1 MAVEMD
7 EAPNGMADMD
17 ELRAYN
23 EAMEMNRQL
32 KAMLQQQQQAEDQ
45 QQQRHQQ
52 SHQQQLVPR
61 RTRGGRGVAAGAR
74 KKANLTFTEQE
85 LTSMGRENQVLLDRM
100 QRIALSSG
108 TGMSSRPDASRY
120 RKRVGNHGVNRQ
132 RMEKRVQ
139 NENHAFLRRLQSVK
153 PTISRTKMKAD
164 ARKSKKLA
172 RQMQTVKRRPTF
184 TQREEWQS

>member
-1 MAVEMD
+1 MD

-85 LTSMGRENQVLLDRM
+85 LTSMGRE
-100 QRIALSSG
+100 QRAL
-108 TGMSSRPDASRY
+108 
-120 RKRVGNHGVNRQ
+120 N
-132 RMEKRVQ
+132 
-139 NENHAFLRRLQSVK
+139 
-153 PTISRTKMKAD
+153 
-164 ARKSKKLA
+164 
-172 RQMQTVKRRPTF
+172 
-184 TQREEWQS
+184 